1 MGKEF
6 GYVYVFKINK
16 WKACAV
22 LQIQLLT
29 SGQSLFLREQGRDT
43 LYLLMICFLV
53 LIDPSR
59 LTEKRTKTGGGK
71 QKS

>member
-1 MGKEF
+1 MKGLCSF
-6 GYVYVFKINK
+6 ANTAPHLRTI
-16 WKACAV
+16 
-22 LQIQLLT
+22 
-29 SGQSLFLREQGRDT
+29 SLREQGRDT
-43 LYLLMICFLV
+43 FYLLMICFLV